1 MLLKFTSLIPKRY
14 LCMFDNKLT
23 PEQLAVIDP
32 VSDKLQDSFFDA
44 AGRLD
49 EKEYVGQF
57 AVEAYKASLFL
68 HRDHGVPQFY
78 TYKHIRQQ
86 YLKISDFN
94 VAQEYN
100 QMHNATLLGIQ
111 VLKESLAIQ

>member
-1 MLLKFTSLIPKRY
+1 
-14 LCMFDNKLT
+14 MFDNKLT
-23 PEQLAVIDP
+23 PEQLAIIDP
-32 VSDKLQDSFFDA
+32 VSDKIQDKFFDEV
-44 AGRLD
+44 GRFD

-68 HRDHGVPQFY
+68 NRDHGVPQFY

-94 VAQEYN
+94 VVQEYN
-100 QMHNATLLGIQ
+100 QMHNAILFGIQ
-111 VLKESLAIQ
+111 ILKESLSIK

>member
-1 MLLKFTSLIPKRY
+1 
-14 LCMFDNKLT
+14 MFDNKLT
-23 PEQLAVIDP
+23 PEQLAIIDP
-32 VSDKLQDSFFDA
+32 VSDELQDKFFDA
-44 AGRLD
+44 VGRLD

-94 VAQEYN
+94 VTQEYN
-100 QMHNATLLGIQ
+100 QMNNAALVGINL
-111 VLKESLAIQ
+111 LKESLSIQ